1 MADLA
6 DVEKSIVGLIASIIF
21 AGPYNS
27 GDYQASIALE
37 AFPPPT
43 IANPSPALTPITT
56 KLYRG
61 WPEEAN
67 MDADLALGR
76 AHVSV
81 FPEQGVT
88 QNTTALFPLNSSV
101 TTIPTAT
108 LAWTVVGTTATLS
121 GTITTPQNIAIV
133 VDGLG
138 LSYGVQ
144 AGDTLSTAAAALS
157 ALIAAKRTATA
168 TGPVI
173 TIPGS
178 HSISG
183 RVGVVGTTQ
192 MIVATQKQGF
202 RVSIWTATPAARDTL
217 SSLIGAGISGLL
229 SATGNPTEY
238 ITLADGTAAQIV
250 YRTTYVDDRP
260 EKARLWRRDLC
271 YSATYYT
278 TTSISAPTVT
288 VATESEQLGT
298 VELTSLV
305 TTLQP
310 PTFTKSF

>member
-1 MADLA
+1 MADLST
-6 DVEKSIVGLIASIIF
+6 VETAIVDLIASIIF
-21 AGPYNS
+21 AAPYNS
-27 GDYQASIALE
+27 GDYQTSVALE

-43 IANPSPALTPITT
+43 SANPSPSLIPITT

-88 QNTTALFPLNSSV
+88 QNTTAYFPLDSAV
-101 TTIPTAT
+101 TTIPAPS
-108 LAWTVVGTTATLS
+108 LAWTVAGNTATLS
-121 GTITTPQNIAIV
+121 GTIITPQNIAIV

-138 LSYGVQ
+138 ISYGVQ
-144 AGDTLSTAAAALS
+144 PGDTLSTAAAALA
-157 ALIAAKRTATA
+157 ALIAPTRTATT
-168 TGPVI
+168 TGPTI

-178 HSISG
+178 HSLVA

-192 MIVATQKQGF
+192 MIVSSQKQGF

-229 SATGNPTEY
+229 DTNSNPTEW
-238 ITLADGTAAQIV
+238 IDLSDGTGAQIV

-260 EKARLWRRDLC
+260 EKARLWRRDIC
-271 YSATYYT
+271 YSVTYYT
-278 TTSISAPTVT
+278 TISITAPTVT
-288 VATESEQLGT
+288 VATESEQLST
-298 VELTSLV
+298 VELTSLI

-310 PTFTKSF
+310 PKITRSF